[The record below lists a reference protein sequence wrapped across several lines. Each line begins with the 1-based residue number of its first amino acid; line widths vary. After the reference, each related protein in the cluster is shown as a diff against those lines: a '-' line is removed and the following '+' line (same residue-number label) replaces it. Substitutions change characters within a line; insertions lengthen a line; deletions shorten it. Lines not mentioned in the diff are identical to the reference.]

1 MPEIN
6 KSNREVCDVYLC
18 DLKTRKPFLYFD
30 TANTTTVGLTG
41 DAVYAMAKGA
51 RRIAFANPMSG
62 SLQINAMVYPYKF
75 FAMFSDG
82 VYENSAIYADKQ
94 TVECSKAG
102 ELTLVVP
109 KNGTI
114 QVGTVFAYPDGSLG
128 DDTAMIDG
136 TYAEGKF
143 TAASEKIVAG
153 SKYVV
158 GYLVNRTGVR
168 KISFT
173 NKKYPKDYFI
183 TMSTLDKDENGI
195 MTPFRIVVYK
205 ATPQRNFELTF
216 NSEGDPATV
225 TMTLDILEDKDGN
238 ILDFIELSEDATGN

>member
-94 TVECSKAG
+94 TVE
-102 ELTLVVP
+102 
-109 KNGTI
+109 
-114 QVGTVFAYPDGSLG
+114 
-128 DDTAMIDG
+128 
-136 TYAEGKF
+136 
-143 TAASEKIVAG
+143 
-153 SKYVV
+153 
-158 GYLVNRTGVR
+158 
-168 KISFT
+168 
-173 NKKYPKDYFI
+173 
-183 TMSTLDKDENGI
+183 
-195 MTPFRIVVYK
+195 
-205 ATPQRNFELTF
+205 
-216 NSEGDPATV
+216 
-225 TMTLDILEDKDGN
+225 
-238 ILDFIELSEDATGN
+238 